1 MEIAIDQASCN
12 IAWEQLL
19 SGRDIDFLKYTL
31 ATEGVVCLDGF
42 LPEDFREELASEAD
56 ALLATHGRRVNVLV
70 QSTGNTPRKYVSV
83 GRDDVFTHAPR
94 IAGFYSD
101 ENLLRFLR
109 LLANNSVIA
118 CPYEPEQIVVNRMDE
133 VGDTHGWHW
142 DDYTYSLV
150 LVLEAPQAHSGAQVE
165 YVDGTQWDKKSA
177 KVEHYLNTLAVNSLK
192 LQSGSAYVLL
202 GKRVM
207 HRVSPLMTKDLR
219 KIICFSYAVE
229 EERFTEIDHG
239 SMENIYG

>member
-1 MEIAIDQASCN
+1 METTNHQVSGV

-19 SGRDIDFLKYTL
+19 SGRNMDVLQHTL

-42 LPEDFREELASEAD
+42 LPEDVRQRLALEAD
-56 ALLATHGRRVNVLV
+56 GLLDTYGRRVNVLV
-70 QSTGNTPRKYVSV
+70 ESTGNTPRKYVSV
-83 GRDDVFTHAPR
+83 GRNDVFEHAPL

-101 ENLLRFLR
+101 DNLLRFLE

-118 CPYEPEQIVVNRMDE
+118 CPYEPEQIVVNRMNE

-150 LVLEAPQAHSGAQVE
+150 LVLEAPQAHNGAQVE
-165 YVDGTQWDKKSA
+165 YVDGTHWDKKSA
-177 KVEHYLNTLAVNSLK
+177 KVEHYLNTLTVNR
-192 LQSGSAYVLL
+192 LQLAPGFAYVLL

-207 HRVSPLMTKDLR
+207 HRVSPLMSSDLR

-229 EERFTEIDHG
+229 EERFLEVDHG
-239 SMENIYG
+239 SMENIYA